1 MDMRKMCCFAFFS
14 LIFHG
19 LTAQVGIGTINPSE
33 SAMLEISSRID
44 ETGTYKGFMPP
55 RVPDLAAR
63 NSINPSMEDEGLLV
77 YVQTE
82 HALFIWSGTSW
93 ETVHKNFTGGLASD
107 LFISEYVEG
116 SGNNKAIEIANFT
129 GNPKNLDNYNL
140 LISRNGGTNNST
152 INFNSSF
159 VLNHGEVYVICH
171 TSASSEILA
180 LANQAANTI
189 NFNGNDAVVLR
200 NSSDDH
206 IDVMGATVIDWNF
219 GENVTLRRRPLHGPN
234 DVYHPSHFIVYG
246 IDNIDDLGQHTYFP

>member
-1 MDMRKMCCFAFFS
+1 MRKMYFVAFFS

-44 ETGTYKGFMPP
+44 GDGTYKGFMPP
-55 RVPDLAAR
+55 RVPDVAAR
-63 NSINPSMEDEGLLV
+63 NSINPTIEDEGLLV
-77 YVQTE
+77 YVQGE
-82 HALFIWSGTSW
+82 HALYIWSGTAW
-93 ETVHKNFTGGLASD
+93 ETVHRNFTGGLASE

-129 GNPKNLDNYNL
+129 GNSKNLDNYTL

-152 INFNSSF
+152 INFNPNF

-171 TSASSEILA
+171 TSADSAILA
-180 LANQAANTI
+180 LANQTANTI
-189 NFNGNDAVVLR
+189 NFNGNDAVVLK
-200 NSSDDH
+200 NSTGDH
-206 IDVMGATVIDWNF
+206 LDVLGEVVIDWNF

-246 IDNIDDLGQHTYFP
+246 TDNIEDLGRHTYFP